1 MKKIFSLINGR
12 LWIKVLI
19 PISLSVILVMGVSLW
34 FSIVSQNRF
43 GEAQLSTQNEILA
56 RAVEGGMF
64 DALAIG
70 DNDTVRT
77 QFKRLHEKA
86 ENLKVYVYDFNKVIS
101 FSTDIDSVGKS
112 MDQYTTASGN
122 QDVAAMLGAG
132 KASHT
137 SIQMEMN
144 GEDFIMKNDPI
155 MNEPNCFHCHGSKR
169 QVLGGISVL
178 SSMTDMKV
186 GIKQGRDKSILI
198 FMVGLFL
205 IIVMVWLFFHFLVN
219 KKVVKVVTATS
230 RLRKKDFTHE
240 YEVKQGD
247 EINHILNRIGM
258 VTKEL
263 RETIQHVVDNSVVLE
278 KSSHKMSDIAD
289 TLNSSSSEASQK
301 ATNVSAAA
309 EEMSANNMAIASAMD
324 DATETVNALAAAVDE
339 MSATVGEIA
348 KNSSSSKTIIDQV
361 VESFDVILAAVEELG
376 VRADDVDEVTNEI
389 RSISEQVSLLALNAK
404 IEAARAG
411 DAGKGFAVVAQEITE
426 LASDTNRSTEEA
438 DEKLVRIK
446 TTVKDLIGQVSGL
459 AKNVKDSD
467 TAISGIA
474 AAVEEQNATTVE
486 IAKNINDVSEKISDV
501 NQSVT
506 QGAEVASEIARDI
519 VGVEEMSTKVQAES
533 HTLTKGA
540 LDLEK
545 MAEQFTD
552 LMKQFKV

>member
-1 MKKIFSLINGR
+1 MKKIIKLINSR

-19 PISLSVILVMGVSLW
+19 PVSLSVILVMGASLW

-77 QFKRLHEKA
+77 QFKRLNEKA
-86 ENLKVYVYDFNKVIS
+86 KNLKVYVYDFNKVIS

-112 MDQYTTASGN
+112 MDRYTNALGD
-122 QDVAAMLGAG
+122 QDVASMLRSGQ
-132 KASHT
+132 ASDT
-137 SIQMEMN
+137 SIQMELN
-144 GEDFIMKNDPI
+144 GEDFIIKNDPI
-155 MNEPNCFHCHGSKR
+155 MNEQKCFHCHGSKR

-178 SSMTDMKV
+178 SSMTDMKA
-186 GIKQGRDKSILI
+186 GIKKGRDTSILI
-198 FMVGLFL
+198 SAVGLSL
-205 IIVMVWLFFHFLVN
+205 IILLVWLFFLFLVN
-219 KKVVKVVTATS
+219 KKVVQVVDATT
-230 RLRKKDFTHE
+230 RLREKDFTHE
-240 YEVKQGD
+240 YKVKQGD
-247 EINHILNRIGM
+247 EINHILGRINM
-258 VTKEL
+258 VTTEL
-263 RETIQHVVDNSVVLE
+263 RETIQNVVDNSAVLE
-278 KSSHKMSDIAD
+278 QSSHKMSDIAD
-289 TLNSSSSEASQK
+289 TLNTSSADASKK

-309 EEMSANNMAIASAMD
+309 EEMSANNLSIASAMD

-348 KNSSSSKTIIDQV
+348 KNSSDSKTIIDQV
-361 VESFDVILAAVEELG
+361 VKSFDAILSAVKELG
-376 VRADDVDEVTNEI
+376 IRAADVDEVTNEI

-446 TTVKDLIGQVSGL
+446 TTIKELIGQVSGL
-459 AKNVKDSD
+459 AGDVKDSD

-501 NQSVT
+501 NQSVA

-519 VGVEEMSTKVQAES
+519 VGVEEMSSRVQDES
-533 HTLTKGA
+533 HTLNKGA
-540 LDLEK
+540 SDLEK
-545 MAEQFTD
+545 MAEQFTG